1 MTSAPVPPAAG
12 DSSSAVLFARM
23 DGPLQVEI
31 DQSSQQACLHIRA
44 VTRCDA
50 EQIPKR
56 ANPAGALSGT
66 HCAFKATLWI

>member
-1 MTSAPVPPAAG
+1 
-12 DSSSAVLFARM
+12 M

-56 ANPAGALSGT
+56 ANPAGALIGT
-66 HCAFKATLWI
+66 HCAFRATLWI